1 MSREL
6 DILAHQFK
14 NEPITVIRTDINLY
28 QTTIQSA
35 SRKLL
40 KQVELESKRKKN
52 SIVTLVALIKNKI

>member
-35 SRKLL
+35 SYKLL
-40 KQVELESKRKKN
+40 KQVEFESKRKKN
-52 SIVTLVALIKNKI
+52 SFVTLIALIRN